1 MSFLNPFEHKDLV
14 KFPCVNCGDNSVKDY
29 IFEEESSINDFQ
41 EKDYV
46 TEVDFSTYL
55 RINDIPDN
63 EVVRVY
69 YCDECNYH
77 IGYLPKSG
85 CRYIP

>member
-1 MSFLNPFEHKDLV
+1 MSYSNPFEDEDLV
-14 KFPCVNCGDNSVKDY
+14 KFPCVNCGSNSVKDY
-29 IFEEESSINDFQ
+29 VFEEEISINNFQ

-46 TEVDFSTYL
+46 TEIEFSTYL
-55 RINDIPDN
+55 RMSDIPDD

-69 YCDECNYH
+69 CCDECNYH